1 MPEKGEAAKIE
12 RLLNHWMEHN
22 GEHASE
28 FMAWAEKS
36 RKLGRAGVSE
46 GIVRAAG
53 ELEKA
58 NEFLRAALKALKER

>member
-1 MPEKGEAAKIE
+1 MVVKGEREKIE

-36 RKLGRAGVSE
+36 RKFGRGGVSE

-53 ELEKA
+53 QLEKA
-58 NEFLRAALKALKER
+58 NEFLRAALKALRER

>member
-1 MPEKGEAAKIE
+1 MVVKGEREKIE

-36 RKLGRAGVSE
+36 RKLGRAGVPE

-53 ELEKA
+53 ALEKA

>member
-1 MPEKGEAAKIE
+1 MVEKGEREKLE

-46 GIVRAAG
+46 GIVRAARA
-53 ELEKA
+53 LETA
-58 NEFLRAALKALKER
+58 NESLRAALKALKER